1 MVLGLV
7 NDLALVCENEGG
19 DDIAETTG
27 LVDERR
33 IPPTIDSDQV
43 IKP

>member
-7 NDLALVCENEGG
+7 KDLELVCENEGG

-33 IPPTIDSDQV
+33 FPPTIDSEQV
-43 IKP
+43 IQP